1 MSYFFELI
9 TKNIGFARIG
19 RIVSSKESKR
29 YISTPNIIIP
39 MKKSL
44 MNDLNFLEEFEDH
57 EIFLILK
64 DFYLKIG
71 FLREKFKKTGFIYT
85 HNGSMESF
93 KEILASN
100 VDIFTE
106 DNIIPSIP
114 FNIPT
119 TVINKGFAEEE
130 INTFIKESNQILQQ
144 YRNLDFGLSIKIYD
158 YYELFD
164 LYIPLIKNNENVRI
178 LNLEDLF
185 DNFSNFRNILKVI
198 FKIKK
203 ELDNNLVLM
212 VSGRIIP
219 KFYPILIY
227 LGIDLIDC
235 SYLIYLSAENFY
247 DTIEYLLPIY
257 KIKYF
262 PCPCTICKRNLKY
275 NLTNKYSSEKTEQLT
290 LHNIISAYTYMNKIK
305 LYMRMEDFRGFIE
318 KSSYDDM
325 NIISILKVLDN
336 QYFNILKYE
345 TPLNQTNKEIN
356 CHNASSYNRPD
367 FQVFR
372 ERMIKRFTPESWTKL
387 IIIIP
392 CSAKKPYSE
401 SKSHKIFHGVIRKY
415 PDFPDFQE
423 IILTSPLGAI
433 PRQLEDIYPVN
444 SYDISVTGEWDNE
457 EIIIASN
464 MLISLLEKFD
474 ESIPILCHVKDLG
487 YFKIIENA
495 RSKIKNKIYFTEVKN
510 KLTSNESLLSL
521 EEKIRELKDLYDQ
534 NDAIP
539 ENKNF
544 LKTLTRKFFKIIDY
558 QFGPNTGKKIFYN
571 GIKTWRNNRSHQ
583 IEISDLLTRE
593 KLGKFNLNSGQIELN
608 LIGANRLLP
617 LSENSN
623 YIVFDGQK
631 INGNTLFRPGIVSF
645 SPNLVPKDITM
656 IFDKNKEKIIG
667 LGSLVVGSNYI
678 KNSKSGKI
686 ANVYEKIK

>member
-1 MSYFFELI
+1 MNYFFELI
-9 TKNIGFARIG
+9 TKSVGFSRVG
-19 RIVSSKESKR
+19 RIVYSKETKR
-29 YISTPNIIIP
+29 FISTPNIIIP

-44 MNDLNFLEEFEDH
+44 MNNVSFLEEFEDH
-57 EIFLILK
+57 EIFLVLK

-71 FLREKFKKTGFIYT
+71 FLRDKFKKTGFIYT

-93 KEILASN
+93 KEKLDSN
-100 VDIFTE
+100 INIFKE
-106 DNIIPSIP
+106 DNIVPSIP

-119 TVINKGFAEEE
+119 TAINKEFAEEE
-130 INTFIKESNQILQQ
+130 INNFIEDANQILLQ
-144 YRNLDFGLSIKIYD
+144 YNNLNFGLTIRMYD

-178 LNLEDLF
+178 LNLVDLF
-185 DNFSNFRNILKVI
+185 DKFNNFRNILRVI
-198 FKIKK
+198 FKIKR

-227 LGIDLIDC
+227 LGVDLIDS
-235 SYLIYLSAENFY
+235 SYLLYLSAKNFY
-247 DTIEYLLPIY
+247 DTIEYLLPIH

-262 PCPCTICKRNLKY
+262 PCPCTICKKNLKH
-275 NLTNKYSSEKTEQLT
+275 LQTSKYTSEMTEQLT

-325 NIISILKVLDN
+325 NIISTLKVLDN

-345 TPLNQTNKEIN
+345 TPLTQINKVVN
-356 CHNASSYNRPD
+356 CHSALSYNRSD
-367 FQVFR
+367 FHGFR
-372 ERMIKRFTPESWTKL
+372 EKCIERFTPESWTKL
-387 IIIIP
+387 IIILP

-401 SKSHKIFHGVIRKY
+401 SRSHQKFHGVLRKY
-415 PDFPDFQE
+415 RDSPDFQE

-457 EIIIASN
+457 EITIASN

-474 ESIPILCHVKDLG
+474 ENIPILCHLKDSG
-487 YFKIIENA
+487 YVKIIESA

-510 KLTSNESLLSL
+510 NLTSNESLLSL
-521 EEKIRELKDLYDQ
+521 EEKISELKDSYN
-534 NDAIP
+534 NDDFIP
-539 ENKNF
+539 DNKNF
-544 LKTLTRKFFKIIDY
+544 IKILTRKFIKIIDY
-558 QFGPNTGKKIFYN
+558 QFGLGTGKKIFYN
-571 GIKTWRNNRSHQ
+571 GIKTWRNKRSRQ
-583 IEISDLLTRE
+583 IEISDLVTRE
-593 KLGKFNLNSGQIELN
+593 KLGKFNVNSGQIEVN
-608 LIGANRLLP
+608 LKGAKRMLP
-617 LSENSN
+617 FSENSN
-623 YIVFDGQK
+623 YLVFDGQK
-631 INGNTLFRPGIVSF
+631 INGNTLFRPGVVSF
-645 SPNLVPKDITM
+645 SPRLVPKDIVM

-667 LGSLVVGSNYI
+667 LGSLIVGSNYI
-678 KNSKSGKI
+678 KNSKTGKI
-686 ANVYEKIK
+686 VNVYEKI

>member
-9 TKNIGFARIG
+9 TKSVGFSRIG
-19 RIVSSKESKR
+19 RIICSKESKKF
-29 YISTPNIIIP
+29 ISTPNIIIP
-39 MKKSL
+39 MKKRL
-44 MNDLNFLEEFEDH
+44 MTDLNFLEEFEDH

-71 FLREKFKKTGFIYT
+71 FLRDKFKKTGFIYT
-85 HNGSMESF
+85 HSGSMESF
-93 KEILASN
+93 KGILASN
-100 VDIFTE
+100 IDIFTE

-119 TVINKGFAEEE
+119 TVINKEFAEEE
-130 INTFIKESNQILQQ
+130 IKIFIEESNQILQQ
-144 YRNLDFGLSIKIYD
+144 HSNLDFGLSIKTYD

-164 LYIPLIKNNENVRI
+164 LYIPLIKNNRNIRI
-178 LNLEDLF
+178 LNLVDLF

-198 FKIKK
+198 FKIKQ

-219 KFYPILIY
+219 KFYPILVY
-227 LGIDLIDC
+227 LGVDLIDG
-235 SYLIYLSAENFY
+235 SYLLYLSAENFY

-262 PCPCTICKRNLKY
+262 PCPCTICKRNLKHS
-275 NLTNKYSSEKTEQLT
+275 LTDKYSSEKTEQLT

-325 NIISILKVLDN
+325 NIISTLKVLDN

-345 TPLNQTNKEIN
+345 TPLTQINNVVN
-356 CHNASSYNRPD
+356 CHSALSYNRPD
-367 FQVFR
+367 FQEFR
-372 ERMIKRFTPESWTKL
+372 ERLIKRFVPESWTKL
-387 IIIIP
+387 IIILP

-401 SKSHKIFHGVIRKY
+401 SRSHQKFHGVLRNY
-415 PDFPDFQE
+415 RDFPDFQE

-444 SYDISVTGEWDNE
+444 SYDISVTGEWDSE
-457 EIIIASN
+457 EIAIASN

-474 ESIPILCHVKDLG
+474 ESIPILCHIKDSG

-495 RSKIKNKIYFTEVKN
+495 RSKIKNKIYFTEVKTN
-510 KLTSNESLLSL
+510 LTSNESLLSL
-521 EEKIRELKDLYDQ
+521 EEKISELKDSYNKD
-534 NDAIP
+534 DIIP

-558 QFGPNTGKKIFYN
+558 QFGLGTGKKIFYN
-571 GIKTWRNNRSHQ
+571 GIKTWRNKRSHQ
-583 IEISDLLTRE
+583 IEISDLVTRE
-593 KLGKFNLNSGQIELN
+593 KLGKFNVNSGQIELN
-608 LIGANRLLP
+608 LKGANRMLP
-617 LSENSN
+617 FSKNSN
-623 YIVFDGQK
+623 YVVFDGQK
-631 INGNTLFRPGIVSF
+631 INGNTLFRPGIISF

-667 LGSLVVGSNYI
+667 LGSLIVGSNFI
-678 KNSKSGKI
+678 KNSKTGKI
-686 ANVYEKIK
+686 VNVYEKI

>member
-9 TKNIGFARIG
+9 TKSAGFSRVG
-19 RIVSSKESKR
+19 RIICSKESKR
-29 YISTPNIIIP
+29 FISTPNLIIP

-57 EIFLILK
+57 EIFSILK
-64 DFYLKIG
+64 EFYLKIG
-71 FLREKFKKTGFIYT
+71 FLRDKFKKTGFIYT

-100 VDIFTE
+100 IDIFTE

-119 TVINKGFAEEE
+119 TVISKEFAEEE
-130 INTFIKESNQILQQ
+130 INYFIKESNSILQQ
-144 YRNLDFGLSIKIYD
+144 YKNLDFGLSIKLYD
-158 YYELFD
+158 YHELFD

-178 LNLEDLF
+178 LNLIDLF
-185 DNFSNFRNILKVI
+185 DHLNNFRNILKVI
-198 FKIKK
+198 FKIKQ
-203 ELDNNLVLM
+203 ELDTNLVVM

-227 LGIDLIDC
+227 LGVDLIDS
-235 SYLIYLSAENFY
+235 SYLLYLSAENLY
-247 DTIEYLLPIY
+247 DSIEYLLPIY

-262 PCPCTICKRNLKY
+262 PCSCTICKRNLI
-275 NLTNKYSSEKTEQLT
+275 NLTNKHSSEKIEQLT

-305 LYMRMEDFRGFIE
+305 LYMRLVDFRGFIE

-325 NIISILKVLDN
+325 NILSTLRILDN
-336 QYFNILKYE
+336 QYFNVLKYE
-345 TPLNQTNKEIN
+345 NPLTQINKVIK
-356 CHNASSYNRPD
+356 CHGSLAYNRID

-372 ERMIKRFTPESWTKL
+372 ERLIKRFTPESWTKL
-387 IIIIP
+387 IIILP

-401 SKSHKIFHGVIRKY
+401 SKSHKKFHEILRNY
-415 PDFPDFQE
+415 RDFPDFQE

-444 SYDISVTGEWDNE
+444 SYDISVTGEWDTE
-457 EIIIASN
+457 EITIASN

-474 ESIPILCHVKDLG
+474 DNIPILCHVKESG
-487 YFKIIENA
+487 YFKIIENV
-495 RSKIKNKIYFTEVKN
+495 RSKIKNKIYFTDIEN
-510 KLTSNESLLSL
+510 NLTSKESLLSL
-521 EEKIRELKDLYDQ
+521 EKRITELKDLYNQEDS
-534 NDAIP
+534 IP

-544 LKTLTRKFFKIIDY
+544 LKTLTRKFFKILDY
-558 QFGPNTGKKIFYN
+558 QFGPNIGRKIFFN
-571 GIKTWRNNRSHQ
+571 GIKTWRNDRSNQ
-583 IEISDLLTRE
+583 IEINDFLTRE
-593 KLGKFNLNSGQIELN
+593 RLGKFNVNSGQIELN

-617 LSENSN
+617 LRENSN
-623 YIVFDGQK
+623 FIVFDGEK

-645 SPNLVPKDITM
+645 SPNLVPKDIAL
-656 IFDKNKEKIIG
+656 IFDRKKEKIIG
-667 LGSLVVGSNYI
+667 LGSLIVGSNYI
-678 KNSKSGKI
+678 KNSKTGKI
-686 ANVYEKIK
+686 ANVYEKL

>member
-9 TKNIGFARIG
+9 TKSVGFSRVG
-19 RIVSSKESKR
+19 RIVCSKESKR
-29 YISTPNIIIP
+29 FISTPNIIIP

-57 EIFLILK
+57 EIFSILK
-64 DFYLKIG
+64 DFYLRIG

-93 KEILASN
+93 KKILASN
-100 VDIFTE
+100 IDIFIE

-119 TVINKGFAEEE
+119 TVIDKEFAEEE
-130 INTFIKESNQILQQ
+130 INTFIQGSNQILEQ
-144 YRNLDFGLSIKIYD
+144 YSNLDFGLSVKIYD

-164 LYIPLIKNNENVRI
+164 RYIPLIKNNENVRI
-178 LNLEDLF
+178 LNLVDLF

-198 FKIKK
+198 FKIKQ

-235 SYLIYLSAENFY
+235 SYLLYLSAENFY

-275 NLTNKYSSEKTEQLT
+275 NLANKYSAEKTEQLT

-318 KSSYDDM
+318 KTSYDDM
-325 NIISILKVLDN
+325 NIISSLKLLDK
-336 QYFNILKYE
+336 QYFDVLRFE
-345 TPLNQTNKEIN
+345 TPITQVGKTVK
-356 CHNASSYNRPD
+356 CYGPSSYNRPD
-367 FQVFR
+367 FQEFR
-372 ERMIKRFTPESWTKL
+372 ERLIKNFTPESWTKL
-387 IIIIP
+387 IILIP

-401 SKSHKIFHGVIRKY
+401 SKSHRKFQSIIRKF

-433 PRQLEDIYPVN
+433 PRQLENIYPVN
-444 SYDISVTGEWDNE
+444 SYDISVTGDWDNE
-457 EIIIASN
+457 EIEIAAN
-464 MLISLLEKFD
+464 MLISLLEKYN
-474 ESIPILCHVKDLG
+474 EGIPVLCHLKDSG
-487 YFKIIENA
+487 YFKIIEKA
-495 RSKIKNKIYFTEVKN
+495 RLKLKNKFYFTDVKGN
-510 KLTSNESLLSL
+510 LTTNESLMSL
-521 EEKIRELKDLYDQ
+521 ESNIKSLKDSLVLG
-534 NDAIP
+534 NVIP

-544 LKTLTRKFFKIIDY
+544 LKTWTRKFFKIIDY
-558 QFGPNTGKKIFYN
+558 QFGLNVGKKIYYN
-571 GIKTWRNNRSHQ
+571 GIRTWRNKRSNQ
-583 IEISDLLTRE
+583 IEINDLITRE
-593 KLGKFNLNSGQIELN
+593 NLGKFNFNSGQIELN
-608 LIGANRLLP
+608 LNGANRLLP
-617 LSENSN
+617 LKEQTNV
-623 YIVFDGQK
+623 IVFDGQK
-631 INGNTLFRPGIVSF
+631 INGNTLFRPGIIDF
-645 SPNLVPKDITM
+645 SPNLVPKDLTF
-656 IFDKNKEKIIG
+656 IFEKNQEKFIG
-667 LGSLVVGSNYI
+667 LGSLIVGSNYI
-678 KNSKSGKI
+678 KNSKTGKI
-686 ANVYEKIK
+686 VNVYEKI

>member
-1 MSYFFELI
+1 MNYFFELI
-9 TKNIGFARIG
+9 TKGVGFSRIG
-19 RIVSSKESKR
+19 RIVCSKESKR
-29 YISTPNIIIP
+29 FISTPNIIIP

-71 FLREKFKKTGFIYT
+71 FLRDKFKKTGFIYT

-93 KEILASN
+93 KEKLASN
-100 VDIFTE
+100 IDIFRE

-119 TVINKGFAEEE
+119 TVINKEFAEEE
-130 INTFIKESNQILQQ
+130 IKNFIKESNQILQQ
-144 YRNLDFGLSIKIYD
+144 YSNLDFGVSIKIYD
-158 YYELFD
+158 YHELFD
-164 LYIPLIKNNENVRI
+164 LYIPLIKNNKNVRI
-178 LNLEDLF
+178 LNLVDLF

-198 FKIKK
+198 FKIKQ

-219 KFYPILIY
+219 KFYPILVY
-227 LGIDLIDC
+227 LGVDLIDS
-235 SYLIYLSAENFY
+235 SYLLYLSAENFY

-262 PCPCTICKRNLKY
+262 PCPCTICKRNLKHF
-275 NLTNKYSSEKTEQLT
+275 LTDKYSSEKIEQLT

-318 KSSYDDM
+318 KSSFDDM
-325 NIISILKVLDN
+325 NIISTLRVLDN

-345 TPLNQTNKEIN
+345 TPLTQTNKVIN
-356 CHNASSYNRPD
+356 CHGSLSYNRQD
-367 FQVFR
+367 FQGFR
-372 ERMIKRFTPESWTKL
+372 ERLIKRFTPESWTKL
-387 IIIIP
+387 IIILP

-401 SKSHKIFHGVIRKY
+401 SRSHKKFHSVIRKY
-415 PDFPDFQE
+415 RDFPDFQE

-444 SYDISVTGEWDNE
+444 SYDISVTGEWDSE
-457 EIIIASN
+457 EIAIAAN

-474 ESIPILCHVKDLG
+474 ESIPILCHVKDSG

-495 RSKIKNKIYFTEVKN
+495 RSKINNKIYFTEVKKN
-510 KLTSNESLLSL
+510 LTSDESLLSL
-521 EEKIRELKDLYDQ
+521 YEKISELKDSYNID
-534 NDAIP
+534 DTIP

-544 LKTLTRKFFKIIDY
+544 LKSLTRKFIKIIDY
-558 QFGPNTGKKIFYN
+558 QFGLNTGKKIFYN
-571 GIKTWRNNRSHQ
+571 GIRTWRNKRSHQ
-583 IEISDLLTRE
+583 IEISDSLTRE
-593 KLGKFNLNSGQIELN
+593 KLGKFNVNSGQIELN
-608 LIGANRLLP
+608 LKGANRMLP
-617 LSENSN
+617 FSENSN

-631 INGNTLFRPGIVSF
+631 IKGNTLFRPGILSF
-645 SPNLVPKDITM
+645 SLNLVPKDIVV
-656 IFDKNKEKIIG
+656 IFDENKEKIIG
-667 LGSLVVGSNYI
+667 LGSLIVGSNYI
-678 KNSKSGKI
+678 KNSKTGKI
-686 ANVYEKIK
+686 VNVYEKI

>member
-1 MSYFFELI
+1 MNYFFELI
-9 TKNIGFARIG
+9 TKSVGFARIG
-19 RIVSSKESKR
+19 RIICSKESKR
-29 YISTPNIIIP
+29 FISTPNIIIP

-44 MNDLNFLEEFEDH
+44 LNDLNFLEEFEDH

-71 FLREKFKKTGFIYT
+71 FLRDKFKKTGFIYT

-93 KEILASN
+93 KGILESN
-100 VDIFTE
+100 IDIFTE

-119 TVINKGFAEEE
+119 TVINKEFAEEE
-130 INTFIKESNQILQQ
+130 IKIFIGESNNILQQ
-144 YRNLDFGLSIKIYD
+144 HSKIDFGLSIKMYD

-164 LYIPLIKNNENVRI
+164 LYIPLIKNNRNVRI
-178 LNLEDLF
+178 LNLVDLF

-198 FKIKK
+198 FKIKQ

-219 KFYPILIY
+219 KLYPILVY
-227 LGIDLIDC
+227 LGIDLIDS
-235 SYLIYLSAENFY
+235 SYLLYLSAENFY

-262 PCPCTICKRNLKY
+262 PCPCTICKRNLKHS
-275 NLTNKYSSEKTEQLT
+275 LTDKYSSEKTEQLT

-318 KSSYDDM
+318 KASFDDM
-325 NIISILKVLDN
+325 NIISTLKVLDN

-345 TPLNQTNKEIN
+345 TPLTQINNVVN
-356 CHNASSYNRPD
+356 CHGSLSYNRPD
-367 FQVFR
+367 FQEFR
-372 ERMIKRFTPESWTKL
+372 ERLIKRFTPESWTKL
-387 IIIIP
+387 IIILP

-401 SKSHKIFHGVIRKY
+401 SRSHKKFHSVIRNY
-415 PDFPDFQE
+415 RDSPDFQE

-457 EIIIASN
+457 EITIASN

-474 ESIPILCHVKDLG
+474 ERIPILCHVKDSG

-495 RSKIKNKIYFTEVKN
+495 RTKIKNKIYFTEITN
-510 KLTSNESLLSL
+510 NLTSNESLLSL
-521 EEKIRELKDLYDQ
+521 EEKISELKDSYNID
-534 NDAIP
+534 DAIP

-558 QFGPNTGKKIFYN
+558 QFGLNTGNKILYN
-571 GIKTWRNNRSHQ
+571 GIRTWRNKRSHQ

-593 KLGKFNLNSGQIELN
+593 KLGKFNVNSGQVELN
-608 LIGANRLLP
+608 LKGANRMLP
-617 LSENSN
+617 FSENSN

-645 SPNLVPKDITM
+645 SPNLVPKDISL
-656 IFDKNKEKIIG
+656 IFDKNKERIIG
-667 LGSLVVGSNYI
+667 LGSLIVGSNYI
-678 KNSKSGKI
+678 KNSNTGKI
-686 ANVYEKIK
+686 VNVYEKI

>member
-1 MSYFFELI
+1 MNYFFELI
-9 TKNIGFARIG
+9 TKSVGFARIG
-19 RIVSSKESKR
+19 RIVCSKESKR
-29 YISTPNIIIP
+29 FISTPNIIIP

-71 FLREKFKKTGFIYT
+71 FLRDKFKKTGFIYT

-93 KEILASN
+93 KEKLASN
-100 VDIFTE
+100 IDIFRE

-119 TVINKGFAEEE
+119 TVINKEFAEEE
-130 INTFIKESNQILQQ
+130 IKNFIKESNQILQQ
-144 YRNLDFGLSIKIYD
+144 YSNLDFGVSIKIYD
-158 YYELFD
+158 YHELFD
-164 LYIPLIKNNENVRI
+164 LYIPLIKNNKNVRI
-178 LNLEDLF
+178 LNLVDLF
-185 DNFSNFRNILKVI
+185 DNFNNFRNILKVI

-212 VSGRIIP
+212 VSGRILP

-227 LGIDLIDC
+227 LGVDLIDS
-235 SYLIYLSAENFY
+235 SYLLYLSAENFY

-262 PCPCTICKRNLKY
+262 PCPCTICQKGLKHNLAD
-275 NLTNKYSSEKTEQLT
+275 KYSSEKTAQLT

-305 LYMRMEDFRGFIE
+305 LYLRMEDFRGFIE
-318 KSSYDDM
+318 KSSFDDM
-325 NIISILKVLDN
+325 NIISTLRVLDN

-345 TPLNQTNKEIN
+345 TPLTQTNKVIN
-356 CHNASSYNRPD
+356 CHGALSYNRQD
-367 FQVFR
+367 FHGFR
-372 ERMIKRFTPESWTKL
+372 ERLIKRFTPESWTKL
-387 IIIIP
+387 IIILP

-401 SKSHKIFHGVIRKY
+401 SRSHKKFHSVIRNY
-415 PDFPDFQE
+415 RDFPDFQE

-457 EIIIASN
+457 EITIASN

-474 ESIPILCHVKDLG
+474 ESIPILCHVKDSG

-510 KLTSNESLLSL
+510 NLTSNESLLSL
-521 EEKIRELKDLYDQ
+521 EEKISELKDSYSLG
-534 NDAIP
+534 DAIP

-558 QFGPNTGKKIFYN
+558 QFGLNTGNKIFYN
-571 GIKTWRNNRSHQ
+571 GIKTWRNKRSHQ

-593 KLGKFNLNSGQIELN
+593 KLGKFNVNSGQIELN
-608 LIGANRLLP
+608 LKGANRMLP
-617 LSENSN
+617 FSENSN

-631 INGNTLFRPGIVSF
+631 FNGNTLFRPGIVSF
-645 SPNLVPKDITM
+645 SPNLVPKDIAL
-656 IFDKNKEKIIG
+656 IFDKTKERIIG
-667 LGSLVVGSNYI
+667 LGSLIVGSNYI
-678 KNSKSGKI
+678 KNSKTGKI
-686 ANVYEKIK
+686 INVYEKI

>member
-1 MSYFFELI
+1 MNYFFELI
-9 TKNIGFARIG
+9 TKGVGFSRIG
-19 RIVSSKESKR
+19 RIICSKESKR
-29 YISTPNIIIP
+29 FISTPNIIIP

-44 MNDLNFLEEFEDH
+44 MNNLKFLEEFEDH

-64 DFYLKIG
+64 DFYLQIG
-71 FLREKFKKTGFIYT
+71 FLRDKFKKTGFIYT

-93 KEILASN
+93 KGILASN
-100 VDIFTE
+100 IDIFTE

-114 FNIPT
+114 FNTPT
-119 TVINKGFAEEE
+119 TVINKEFAEEE
-130 INTFIKESNQILQQ
+130 IKIFIEESNHILQQ
-144 YRNLDFGLSIKIYD
+144 HNNLDFGLSIKIYD
-158 YYELFD
+158 YSELFD
-164 LYIPLIKNNENVRI
+164 LYIPIIKNNKNVRI
-178 LNLEDLF
+178 LNLVDLF
-185 DNFSNFRNILKVI
+185 DNFNNFRNIIKII
-198 FKIKK
+198 FKIKQ

-227 LGIDLIDC
+227 LGVDLIDS
-235 SYLIYLSAENFY
+235 SYLLYLSAENFY

-262 PCPCTICKRNLKY
+262 PCPCTICQRDLKHS
-275 NLTNKYSSEKTEQLT
+275 LTDKYSSEKTAQLT

-318 KSSYDDM
+318 KSSFDDM
-325 NIISILKVLDN
+325 NIISTLRVLDN

-345 TPLNQTNKEIN
+345 TPLTQINKVIN
-356 CHNASSYNRPD
+356 CHGALSYNRQD
-367 FQVFR
+367 FQGFR
-372 ERMIKRFTPESWTKL
+372 ERLINRFTPESWTKL
-387 IIIIP
+387 IIILP

-401 SKSHKIFHGVIRKY
+401 SRSHKKFHSVIRNY
-415 PDFPDFQE
+415 HDFPDFQE

-457 EIIIASN
+457 EITIASN

-474 ESIPILCHVKDLG
+474 ERIPILCHVKDLG

-510 KLTSNESLLSL
+510 NLTSNESLLSL
-521 EEKIRELKDLYDQ
+521 EEKISELKDSYNLGDV
-534 NDAIP
+534 IP

-558 QFGPNTGKKIFYN
+558 QFGLNTGNKIFYN
-571 GIKTWRNNRSHQ
+571 GIKTWRNKRSHQ

-593 KLGKFNLNSGQIELN
+593 KLGKFNASSGQIELN
-608 LIGANRLLP
+608 LKGANRMLP
-617 LSENSN
+617 FSENSN

-645 SPNLVPKDITM
+645 SPSLVPKDIVV

-667 LGSLVVGSNYI
+667 LGSLIVGSNYI
-678 KNSKSGKI
+678 KNSITGKI
-686 ANVYEKIK
+686 VNVYEKI

>member
-1 MSYFFELI
+1 MNYFFELI
-9 TKNIGFARIG
+9 TKGVGFSRIG
-19 RIVSSKESKR
+19 RIVCSKESKR
-29 YISTPNIIIP
+29 FISTPNIIIP

-71 FLREKFKKTGFIYT
+71 FLRDKFKKTGFIYT

-93 KEILASN
+93 KGILASN
-100 VDIFTE
+100 IDIFTE

-119 TVINKGFAEEE
+119 TVINKEFAEEE
-130 INTFIKESNQILQQ
+130 IKIFIEESNHILQQ
-144 YRNLDFGLSIKIYD
+144 HSNLDFGLSIKIFD

-164 LYIPLIKNNENVRI
+164 LYIPIIKNNKNVRI
-178 LNLEDLF
+178 LNLVDLF

-198 FKIKK
+198 FKIKQ

-219 KFYPILIY
+219 KFYPILVY
-227 LGIDLIDC
+227 LGIDLIDS
-235 SYLIYLSAENFY
+235 SYLLYLSAENFY

-262 PCPCTICKRNLKY
+262 PCPCTICKRNLKHS
-275 NLTNKYSSEKTEQLT
+275 LTDKYSSEKTEQLT
-290 LHNIISAYTYMNKIK
+290 LHNIISAFTYMNKIK
-305 LYMRMEDFRGFIE
+305 LYLRMEDFRGFIE
-318 KSSYDDM
+318 KSSFDDM
-325 NIISILKVLDN
+325 NIISTLRVLDN

-345 TPLNQTNKEIN
+345 TPLTQTNKVIN
-356 CHNASSYNRPD
+356 CHGALSYNRQD
-367 FQVFR
+367 FQGFR
-372 ERMIKRFTPESWTKL
+372 ERLIKRFTPESWTKL
-387 IIIIP
+387 IIILP

-401 SKSHKIFHGVIRKY
+401 SRSHQKFHSVIRKY
-415 PDFPDFQE
+415 RDFPDFQE

-457 EIIIASN
+457 EITIASN

-474 ESIPILCHVKDLG
+474 ESIPILCHVKDSG

-495 RSKIKNKIYFTEVKN
+495 RSKIKNKIYFTEVKKN
-510 KLTSNESLLSL
+510 LTSNESLLSL
-521 EEKIRELKDLYDQ
+521 EEKISELKDSYSIG
-534 NDAIP
+534 DAIP

-544 LKTLTRKFFKIIDY
+544 LKTLTRKFIKIIDY
-558 QFGPNTGKKIFYN
+558 QFGLNTGEKIFYN
-571 GIKTWRNNRSHQ
+571 GIRTWRNKRSHQ

-593 KLGKFNLNSGQIELN
+593 KLGKFNVNSGQVELN
-608 LIGANRLLP
+608 IKGANRMLP

-631 INGNTLFRPGIVSF
+631 INGNTLFRPGIVGF
-645 SPNLVPKDITM
+645 SPNLVPKDIVL
-656 IFDKNKEKIIG
+656 IFDKTKEKIIG
-667 LGSLVVGSNYI
+667 LGSLIVGSNYI
-678 KNSKSGKI
+678 QNSKTGKI
-686 ANVYEKIK
+686 VNVYEKI

>member
-1 MSYFFELI
+1 MSYFFELL
-9 TKNIGFARIG
+9 TKSVGFSRVG
-19 RIVSSKESKR
+19 RIVCSKESKR
-29 YISTPNIIIP
+29 FISTPNIIIP

-100 VDIFTE
+100 IDIFTE

-119 TVINKGFAEEE
+119 TVINKEFAEEE
-130 INTFIKESNQILQQ
+130 INTFIQESNQILQQ
-144 YRNLDFGLSIKIYD
+144 YSNLDFGLSIKIYD

-178 LNLEDLF
+178 LNLVDLF

-198 FKIKK
+198 FKIKQ

-235 SYLIYLSAENFY
+235 SYLLYLSAENFY

-275 NLTNKYSSEKTEQLT
+275 NLTSKYSSEKTEQLA

-325 NIISILKVLDN
+325 NIISTLKVLDR

-345 TPLNQTNKEIN
+345 TPLTQVNKVIN
-356 CHNASSYNRPD
+356 CHGALSYNRPD
-367 FQVFR
+367 FQGFR
-372 ERMIKRFTPESWTKL
+372 ERLIKRFTPESWTKL
-387 IIIIP
+387 IIILP

-401 SKSHKIFHGVIRKY
+401 SKSHKKFHGVLRNY
-415 PDFPDFQE
+415 RNFPDFQE

-444 SYDISVTGEWDNE
+444 SYDISVTGEWDSE

-474 ESIPILCHVKDLG
+474 ESIPILCHVKESG

-495 RSKIKNKIYFTEVKN
+495 RLKIKNKIYFTEVKN
-510 KLTSNESLLSL
+510 NLTSKESLISL
-521 EEKIRELKDLYDQ
+521 EEKISELKDSYNQDG
-534 NDAIP
+534 AIP
-539 ENKNF
+539 DNKNF

-571 GIKTWRNNRSHQ
+571 GIKTWRNDRSHQ
-583 IEISDLLTRE
+583 IEISDFLTRE
-593 KLGKFNLNSGQIELN
+593 KLGKFNINSGQIELN

-631 INGNTLFRPGIVSF
+631 ISGNTLFRPGIISF
-645 SPNLVPKDITM
+645 SPSLVPKDITI

-667 LGSLVVGSNYI
+667 LGSLIVGSNYI
-678 KNSKSGKI
+678 ENSKTGKI
-686 ANVYEKIK
+686 ANVYEKI